1 MKLLLTD
8 DWHLRW
14 GRPRYRVD
22 DYTETQFGKTQFLL
36 NKASYNDCEM
46 VLLAGDMT
54 ENYPVPK
61 FPHRL
66 LQRYIALLRSYTFE
80 LITVWGQHDGNYH
93 ADFENTPL
101 KVMEAAGAV
110 TILDEDRSRI
120 PRAHYSESIPTV
132 YGAGWDE
139 AIPTPENPDHFNI
152 LITHKM
158 ISNSDYWS
166 GTVSYTDAQAFLDSQ
181 PYDLIVSGDN
191 HKHFY
196 VRAHGKTLI
205 NCGSLMRTN
214 IDQVGHQ
221 PVFYIFDT
229 ETRTFEEHKIP
240 IRPAEEVFDLENYE
254 RQTSERREARAFIE
268 ELGRRGELDGFDF
281 EQDLQDVLDENPTE
295 VMARLILEEVRRKY
309 VPTPTR

>member
-1 MKLLLTD
+1 MKLLITG

-14 GRPRYRVD
+14 GKPRYRVD
-22 DYTETQFGKTQFLL
+22 DYTETQLRKIYYILD
-36 NKASYNDCEM
+36 KASDFECTAI
-46 VLLAGDMT
+46 LQPGDMT

-61 FPHRL
+61 FHYRL
-66 LQRYIALLRSYTFE
+66 LQRYINEFRSGFG
-80 LITVWGQHDGNYH
+80 IKTVWGQHDGNYH

-110 TILDEDRSRI
+110 FIYDQG
-120 PRAHYSESIPTV
+120 HYSFIDPEEPHITLYGVGWGEVIPV
-132 YGAGWDE
+132 PRDF
-139 AIPTPENPDHFNI
+139 NDFNI
-152 LITHKM
+152 LLIHKM

-166 GTVSYTDAQAFLDSQ
+166 GHVAYTDAQAFLASQ

-196 VRAHGKTLI
+196 VVAHGKILI

-214 IDQVGHQ
+214 IDQVDHQ

-229 ETRTFEEHKIP
+229 DTKTFEEHKIP
-240 IRPAEEVFDLENYE
+240 IAPAEEVFDVENYE
-254 RQTSERREARAFIE
+254 RLTSDRKEVRAFVE

-281 EQDLQDVLDENPTE
+281 EQDLQDVLDENPNE